1 MSKRV
6 GQLEEALAV
15 QSRANASFEAG
26 VNTKLD
32 ILHQMVQGMQAS
44 LCQVDALGGTVDSM
58 KDAASQVSDVMAE
71 YGDKLR
77 AHEKRIQEL
86 SVGHDGSEDESE
98 SGHREKTLER
108 LVGLAKEEFMT
119 KGDGAIWTQR
129 LMDEQ
134 WEIEKLKKQHESTTT
149 HLRELSSLLERV
161 VANEQVVSKLQVRY
175 EEINKQVVILSSH
188 LSDDRVQ
195 EQDKVSRRPVLN
207 MADRVIEQMP
217 AEPSTPRTSGFG
229 KPERFLMTPEAAHQ
243 SGLETDNGW
252 YDDAEEEEL
261 EAGKQLPPGLSTAS
275 PDVGNTRIPPGQW
288 KLIKDFPR
296 LVMPQGDPWEK
307 GMAFRQW
314 ATEASALAEAISPL
328 LAEFFRRRLREG
340 QELYERRL
348 RDGCTPPLP
357 AVATSDKEM
366 ETRLS
371 LALLKALPASMKQ
384 PALEKGSSD
393 EAVSTVA
400 LLEAACEVFMPG
412 GISEQVS
419 LQRFLRQ
426 LPVANS
432 CKELLGT
439 LRRWRLAE
447 QRAKYLKV
455 PEQAPHESIAALDGL
470 CKQLEKKYT
479 LLGTRL
485 SLMRLQHNIQVP
497 THDGVSSYLQ
507 ILEAECTRICAEEQ
521 TASRG
526 GSKQGD
532 VGEYDLPAAN
542 QAAGGK
548 GVKPLCAYYNTARG
562 CLKGSACTFRHEKQ
576 SETSQKGKGA
586 KGKDGKT
593 GKGDKGATKS
603 AEPKAKAKAEAK
615 AAADS
620 TQTPSPKAKTK
631 AEKKAAKAAAKAAA
645 STAAT
650 AQESEDIP
658 ALAGAACAVQES
670 SSKPH
675 AMMARSWNV
684 EPDSDSDDE
693 GNIPEIPMRADGDTP
708 EWSEVE
714 RGEYSS
720 EEAQSDGS
728 DAWIDFQRQPEPLWT
743 LELSVTEYIQW
754 RRPGVVHSRASH
766 EFVET
771 TNPNSICWPLWWRI
785 VHDELDEN
793 ERGTISVVDGVD
805 ILRCDIAQVM
815 FEDQIAR
822 PVFLVWLLQ
831 EETGNE
837 RHIAIIRHQQR
848 PLVFLEEEPERSQ
861 AAPPRLAGALS
872 VRPHQVTPWAKAAAY
887 DHRARDARSL
897 IVAEATA
904 EAFESGLPASDD
916 EESHHL
922 SQASADQNS
931 SEAHPSSS
939 GDRPTAM
946 RCVEVEDQCD
956 IPSLV
961 GAKACVVAARL
972 ECIDC
977 PVSNAAAESQTTEP
991 SVLVDSGANE
1001 TIRPWTK
1008 DINETGCKHTSVI
1021 TASGDQVPALKTRD
1035 GELCIKASPT
1045 SKDWLLSVRRL
1056 VDAGGTFCW
1065 NKHEAVVS
1073 YVDQW
1078 GKTQSVRCSIQ
1089 NGLPFLT
1096 WQDFKPIRIMLSK
1109 YFKGRSSSALTAKA
1123 SGGDDGW
1130 TECETCTLE
1139 ELMQHTWDD
1148 EVAYVGAELKD
1159 EVIQN
1164 EAMAREV
1171 LSKGPITYQDVWEV
1185 LRSAAL
1191 PTSPKRPRMW
1201 VFGYYCHGGIVG
1213 ITNLTRQRPNLCKLV
1228 NAFLQQE
1235 LPDFTY
1241 AAFQIAVDAA
1251 LAPHRDITNEVGSM
1265 SGLIGVSRF
1274 EGGRLWVEDRDGM
1287 VKRRVAG
1294 DEIKVGK
1301 LLTVSQQACTF
1312 NARAWH
1318 GADRHKGVRGP
1329 TPQQAPAEI
1338 KPGKEFVGGAFLKEA
1353 AGSLLL
1359 HAQLPLQ
1366 LWNEAVLEAT
1376 FLRRC
1381 RAIGLVIPKDRPHM
1395 GDTVLVRK
1403 PSSTEAHPFAP
1414 KAEEGIF
1421 LANDERTPGGARVM
1435 VVRDERNSVRV
1446 VRMPVLIDKQSS
1458 RWRLEKG
1465 PRDQVVWI
1473 STCGDI
1479 RWDAPPSDLITVEEA
1494 TGAVQAWND
1503 GNTASE
1509 IIRQRFKAHLKPEL
1523 LFSLFGHG
1531 FLIGPE
1537 PGEPVIAAAGKQDV
1551 PFQEE
1556 SKENWY
1562 RVFDAGTEDAMNEM
1576 EVALRLLAEEEI
1588 TGEPVPSSIFFTG
1601 TEHERQPWIKAAEDE
1616 VSNMTTNAAW
1626 VEVNINNAREELG
1639 LGPHERLPKVLPMTV
1654 VCTRKPLLMQDDK
1667 CESNRDAK
1675 KVHDDKGLKA
1685 PQSASEVKDLEQR
1698 RFKAKVRLCVC
1709 GNFEE
1714 VKPEMKDANAA
1725 ETVPVEVLR
1734 LLLTLLTMHLTW
1746 SALSLDISAAFL
1758 NAVLTGKDIILMQP
1772 PKSLVRLG
1780 LIPEG
1785 VWLRAMRAIYG
1796 LRQSPA
1802 RWEELRDSILDGAVL
1817 EAAAGDLLPTLV
1829 IRAMKGIGGVFL
1841 ITTRDT
1847 QQLVAVACVF
1857 VDDVLAIGETEAI
1870 LRIGEFILKSWK
1882 GRLQGMLSRET
1893 AQAWMRGTLEVKAKS
1908 ELVFVGI
1915 QMFFR
1920 NGGVAMSQQR
1930 WVVKQLNVRGYLHL
1944 GGSPCLPQVEEG
1956 YLLRWGENTLMYKS
1970 VRQTLTAFS
1979 TCEAETGAMAD
1990 AIADMLRI
1998 ESYVTQ
2004 VGEVS
2009 EKLAW
2014 GDNAASVACLT
2025 KPRFQETLWRTRH
2038 FGLRAS
2044 WIRDVLKE
2052 SNLAVSHKPGAELTA
2067 DLLTKTLPRLK
2078 LEQFRTAIGVC
2089 RVHDDNLHLS

>member
-1 MSKRV
+1 MCGVTLLSHAPEPIDPWISCVVEEKPPDSSFDEAARERATQLLRSKC
-6 GQLEEALAV
+6 
-15 QSRANASFEAG
+15 S
-26 VNTKLD
+26 
-32 ILHQMVQGMQAS
+32 QGMYERHCPKCSESAGHKRKSRRLSAEDVARGTLS
-44 LCQVDALGGTVDSM
+44 LD
-58 KDAASQVSDVMAE
+58 
-71 YGDKLR
+71 
-77 AHEKRIQEL
+77 L
-86 SVGHDGSEDESE
+86 SGPHPQSF
-98 SGHREKTLER
+98 SGHRYFMAANLSVDGDDIPFSR
-108 LVGLAKEEFMT
+108 LLYT
-119 KGDGAIWTQR
+119 KQ
-129 LMDEQ
+129 
-134 WEIEKLKKQHESTTT
+134 
-149 HLRELSSLLERV
+149 SSE
-161 VANEQVVSKLQVRY
+161 VA
-175 EEINKQVVILSSH
+175 
-188 LSDDRVQ
+188 
-195 EQDKVSRRPVLN
+195 
-207 MADRVIEQMP
+207 
-217 AEPSTPRTSGFG
+217 
-229 KPERFLMTPEAAHQ
+229 
-243 SGLETDNGW
+243 
-252 YDDAEEEEL
+252 
-261 EAGKQLPPGLSTAS
+261 
-275 PDVGNTRIPPGQW
+275 
-288 KLIKDFPR
+288 
-296 LVMPQGDPWEK
+296 
-307 GMAFRQW
+307 
-314 ATEASALAEAISPL
+314 
-328 LAEFFRRRLREG
+328 
-340 QELYERRL
+340 
-348 RDGCTPPLP
+348 
-357 AVATSDKEM
+357 
-366 ETRLS
+366 
-371 LALLKALPASMKQ
+371 KAL
-384 PALEKGSSD
+384 
-393 EAVSTVA
+393 VSVM
-400 LLEAACEVFMPG
+400 VQI
-412 GISEQVS
+412 ISLV
-419 LQRFLRQ
+419 
-426 LPVANS
+426 
-432 CKELLGT
+432 
-439 LRRWRLAE
+439 
-447 QRAKYLKV
+447 
-455 PEQAPHESIAALDGL
+455 
-470 CKQLEKKYT
+470 
-479 LLGTRL
+479 
-485 SLMRLQHNIQVP
+485 
-497 THDGVSSYLQ
+497 
-507 ILEAECTRICAEEQ
+507 
-521 TASRG
+521 
-526 GSKQGD
+526 QG
-532 VGEYDLPAAN
+532 
-542 QAAGGK
+542 
-548 GVKPLCAYYNTARG
+548 
-562 CLKGSACTFRHEKQ
+562 
-576 SETSQKGKGA
+576 
-586 KGKDGKT
+586 
-593 GKGDKGATKS
+593 
-603 AEPKAKAKAEAK
+603 
-615 AAADS
+615 
-620 TQTPSPKAKTK
+620 TPSVFR
-631 AEKKAAKAAAKAAA
+631 
-645 STAAT
+645 
-650 AQESEDIP
+650 I
-658 ALAGAACAVQES
+658 
-670 SSKPH
+670 H
-675 AMMARSWNV
+675 
-684 EPDSDSDDE
+684 
-693 GNIPEIPMRADGDTP
+693 
-708 EWSEVE
+708 
-714 RGEYSS
+714 
-720 EEAQSDGS
+720 S
-728 DAWIDFQRQPEPLWT
+728 DA
-743 LELSVTEYIQW
+743 
-754 RRPGVVHSRASH
+754 
-766 EFVET
+766 
-771 TNPNSICWPLWWRI
+771 
-785 VHDELDEN
+785 
-793 ERGTISVVDGVD
+793 
-805 ILRCDIAQVM
+805 
-815 FEDQIAR
+815 
-822 PVFLVWLLQ
+822 
-831 EETGNE
+831 
-837 RHIAIIRHQQR
+837 
-848 PLVFLEEEPERSQ
+848 
-861 AAPPRLAGALS
+861 
-872 VRPHQVTPWAKAAAY
+872 
-887 DHRARDARSL
+887 
-897 IVAEATA
+897 
-904 EAFESGLPASDD
+904 
-916 EESHHL
+916 
-922 SQASADQNS
+922 
-931 SEAHPSSS
+931 
-939 GDRPTAM
+939 
-946 RCVEVEDQCD
+946 
-956 IPSLV
+956 
-961 GAKACVVAARL
+961 
-972 ECIDC
+972 
-977 PVSNAAAESQTTEP
+977 
-991 SVLVDSGANE
+991 
-1001 TIRPWTK
+1001 
-1008 DINETGCKHTSVI
+1008 
-1021 TASGDQVPALKTRD
+1021 
-1035 GELCIKASPT
+1035 
-1045 SKDWLLSVRRL
+1045 
-1056 VDAGGTFCW
+1056 
-1065 NKHEAVVS
+1065 
-1073 YVDQW
+1073 
-1078 GKTQSVRCSIQ
+1078 
-1089 NGLPFLT
+1089 
-1096 WQDFKPIRIMLSK
+1096 
-1109 YFKGRSSSALTAKA
+1109 
-1123 SGGDDGW
+1123 
-1130 TECETCTLE
+1130 
-1139 ELMQHTWDD
+1139 
-1148 EVAYVGAELKD
+1148 
-1159 EVIQN
+1159 
-1164 EAMAREV
+1164 
-1171 LSKGPITYQDVWEV
+1171 
-1185 LRSAAL
+1185 
-1191 PTSPKRPRMW
+1191 
-1201 VFGYYCHGGIVG
+1201 
-1213 ITNLTRQRPNLCKLV
+1213 
-1228 NAFLQQE
+1228 
-1235 LPDFTY
+1235 
-1241 AAFQIAVDAA
+1241 
-1251 LAPHRDITNEVGSM
+1251 
-1265 SGLIGVSRF
+1265 
-1274 EGGRLWVEDRDGM
+1274 
-1287 VKRRVAG
+1287 
-1294 DEIKVGK
+1294 
-1301 LLTVSQQACTF
+1301 
-1312 NARAWH
+1312 
-1318 GADRHKGVRGP
+1318 
-1329 TPQQAPAEI
+1329 
-1338 KPGKEFVGGAFLKEA
+1338 GKEFVGGAFLKEVESCSIWATTSAPYCPQQNGRAERLVGILKQA

-1698 RFKAKVRLCVC
+1698 RFKAKGRLCVC

-1758 NAVLTGKDIILMQP
+1758 NAVLTGKDLILMQP

-1956 YLLRWGENTLMYKS
+1956 KVSKGDEKQCDPKLVKQAQRELGTLMWLATKTRPDIAATCGILWTMIVLRPDIVLQKAVGMWKYIRHTMFFGMWFAPNSSTRFTLESHASFGSGASRSRSGYLLRWGENTLMYKS

-2067 DLLTKTLPRLK
+2067 DLLTKNSSQIEAGAVPHSHWCMQNT
-2078 LEQFRTAIGVC
+2078 
-2089 RVHDDNLHLS
+2089 

>member
-1 MSKRV
+1 MASSSKRLCLALAVLWAAGPGFVRGGKLRLTGTPFLGRHALLGYTTTQSFQDDSLLLQERYLRLVRGIDGLVMHPYSSLDDAEAVKADLGNVGLSLQKSDMFWKQADSKFSEMSKRV

-77 AHEKRIQEL
+77 AHEKKIQEL

-98 SGHREKTLER
+98 SGHRDKTLER

-822 PVFLVWLLQ
+822 WLMQ
-831 EETGNE
+831 E
-837 RHIAIIRHQQR
+837 
-848 PLVFLEEEPERSQ
+848 
-861 AAPPRLAGALS
+861 
-872 VRPHQVTPWAKAAAY
+872 
-887 DHRARDARSL
+887 
-897 IVAEATA
+897 
-904 EAFESGLPASDD
+904 
-916 EESHHL
+916 
-922 SQASADQNS
+922 
-931 SEAHPSSS
+931 
-939 GDRPTAM
+939 
-946 RCVEVEDQCD
+946 
-956 IPSLV
+956 
-961 GAKACVVAARL
+961 
-972 ECIDC
+972 
-977 PVSNAAAESQTTEP
+977 
-991 SVLVDSGANE
+991 
-1001 TIRPWTK
+1001 
-1008 DINETGCKHTSVI
+1008 
-1021 TASGDQVPALKTRD
+1021 
-1035 GELCIKASPT
+1035 
-1045 SKDWLLSVRRL
+1045 
-1056 VDAGGTFCW
+1056 
-1065 NKHEAVVS
+1065 
-1073 YVDQW
+1073 
-1078 GKTQSVRCSIQ
+1078 
-1089 NGLPFLT
+1089 
-1096 WQDFKPIRIMLSK
+1096 DFKPIRIMLSK

-1130 TECETCTLE
+1130 TECETCTLV

-1159 EVIQN
+1159 DVIQN

-1213 ITNLTRQRPNLCKLV
+1213 ITNLTRQRPNLCKLF

-1338 KPGKEFVGGAFLKEA
+1338 KPGKEFVGGAFLK
-1353 AGSLLL
+1353 
-1359 HAQLPLQ
+1359 
-1366 LWNEAVLEAT
+1366 
-1376 FLRRC
+1376 
-1381 RAIGLVIPKDRPHM
+1381 
-1395 GDTVLVRK
+1395 
-1403 PSSTEAHPFAP
+1403 EAHPFAP

-2025 KPRFQETLWRTRH
+2025 KPRFQETLWRTRTILEEISIATTRCPREIVPRGQEVVVRSEA
-2038 FGLRAS
+2038 FF
-2044 WIRDVLKE
+2044 
-2052 SNLAVSHKPGAELTA
+2052 PQPTGAERETPGPDANTLTM
-2067 DLLTKTLPRLK
+2067 
-2078 LEQFRTAIGVC
+2078 GC
-2089 RVHDDNLHLS
+2089 